1 MAELSQ
7 GFYGHLWNDEID
19 YMVLEGGMVALACL
33 CLTFA
38 HPGYGFCGSWSA
50 ADFRLRN
57 RNVKGGGVQR
67 NEEGDGEVKRVVEV
81 GKR

>member
-1 MAELSQ
+1 
-7 GFYGHLWNDEID
+7 LWNDEID

-57 RNVKGGGVQR
+57 RNVKGRGVQR